1 MLNGNIIVNGFYE
14 VEDMLEINSL
24 SVASSINHSYFE
36 GTMNMLCI
44 NTQDCS
50 FNNTIDLDSGDRI
63 IDKVN
68 NIKQTFTYKN
78 VE

>member
-1 MLNGNIIVNGFYE
+1 
-14 VEDMLEINSL
+14 
-24 SVASSINHSYFE
+24 
-36 GTMNMLCI
+36 MLCI

-50 FNNTIDLDSGDRI
+50 FNNTKDLDSGDRI

-68 NIKQTFTYKN
+68 NMGQLVLHQVLRNNQNNIKQTFTYKN

>member
-1 MLNGNIIVNGFYE
+1 
-14 VEDMLEINSL
+14 MLEINSL
-24 SVASSINHSYFE
+24 SVASSINHRCFKW
-36 GTMNMLCI
+36 TMNMLCI

>member
-1 MLNGNIIVNGFYE
+1 
-14 VEDMLEINSL
+14 
-24 SVASSINHSYFE
+24 
-36 GTMNMLCI
+36 MLCI

-50 FNNTIDLDSGDRI
+50 FNNTINLDSGDRI